1 MEINIGDNVEYIFPN
16 SIGEENRSVFGK
28 VEFISDVFV
37 RIRTEQNV
45 LLKVHFKNFSNLA
58 LVLGK
63 NKNSVK
69 EVI

>member
-1 MEINIGDNVEYIFPN
+1 MEITIGDSVEYIFPN
-16 SIGEENRSVFGK
+16 SIGEENKSVFGR
-28 VEFISDVFV
+28 VEFISDIFV

-58 LVLGK
+58 LVK
-63 NKNSVK
+63 SVSKKSVK